1 MELLTR
7 NNFENWMQKVME
19 RLDRQ
24 DEMLLSMQPSGKAPN
39 PMDGIRLFDNQDLCI
54 HKPYDHGRSISDEIH
69 CRKRLHSD

>member
-39 PMDGIRLFDNQDLCI
+39 PMEGIRC
-54 HKPYDHGRSISDEIH
+54 S
-69 CRKRLHSD
+69 